1 MNPSTHE
8 KQQADRLKERQVLA
22 QAVKLGAEITQLESE
37 LRDNQPILNQ
47 LKLLRTN
54 LHNSREYLESTHHAV
69 AFIGSVGVG
78 KTTAICRIL
87 GLVDKEQRP
96 VLSTAS
102 GRTTLCEVEI
112 RRGARTRIL
121 IEPCSDEE
129 TRNYLRDFVDLLELR
144 SGDGDSENGDGDPV
158 NLSSEVE
165 RCLRNMTQLPV
176 RRTKSPDG
184 KILKTDEALD
194 LYRKVGSKDAFAAQ
208 ALDRL
213 NLARRTKIELVC
225 DTDDPLLWVRKNFED
240 INHGRHADTPMP
252 QRIVVEVH
260 DCAFHV
266 GGLEVAVVDTKGLDG
281 NVEREDIDRQFR
293 NPRTVTVLCSRFNDA
308 PEQAIQDLMQ
318 HIGDTG
324 LTQALTAESQL
335 LVLDRDGE
343 AAKVMSEEGPVSS
356 IDEGRLVRQ
365 DQIQD
370 TLRTR
375 LKLSEQHF
383 PPIGFLDAGRT
394 DDTAIV
400 TELMNRLQHLRAR
413 RVAQIQ
419 EVAAAVEEIAK
430 HRERALARAAFETVS
445 AAIHSWAQAGRT
457 RMAEIRHLYKPLVD
471 DMTTKEVYAS
481 SIRASVN
488 RRGSWGNFDFYYK
501 LAVAARKKAVTS
513 FHETVEEIEL
523 VLKNLERQDALK
535 PVHPFIRQLQLAVNE
550 RMERLYDTAAVR
562 GRTAFEDNM
571 KADLPFWS
579 AQQDEWGRGSGY
591 KSRIAQGTEGWFQ
604 HHSPAKQEEAIQHEV
619 FTGWIALIEEVESLL
634 LKSAAGN

>member
-1 MNPSTHE
+1 M
-8 KQQADRLKERQVLA
+8 LA
-22 QAVKLGAEITQLESE
+22 QANELASEIAELESE

-54 LHNSREYLESTHHAV
+54 LQNSREYLESPGHAV

-102 GRTTLCEVEI
+102 GRTTLCEVEV
-112 RRGARTRIL
+112 RRGDRTRIL

-129 TRNYLRDFVDLLELR
+129 TKDYLRDFVDLLELR
-144 SGDGDSENGDGDPV
+144 SGGGDAENGEGEQAS
-158 NLSSEVE
+158 LSSEVE

-176 RRTKSPDG
+176 RRSKSPDG
-184 KILKTDEALD
+184 KVLKTDMALD
-194 LYRKVGSKDAFAAQ
+194 LYRGLGSKQAFMAQ
-208 ALDRL
+208 VLERL
-213 NLARRTKIELVC
+213 NLPRRSKTELVC
-225 DTDDPLLWVRKNFED
+225 DTDDPLLWLRKNFED
-240 INHGRHADTPMP
+240 INHGRHAETPMP
-252 QRIVVEVH
+252 QQIVVEVE
-260 DCAFHV
+260 DSSFPAD
-266 GGLEVAVVDTKGLDG
+266 GLDVAVVDTKGLDG

-293 NPRTVTVLCSRFNDA
+293 SPRTITVLCSRFNDA

-318 HIGDTG
+318 HILDTG
-324 LTQALTAESQL
+324 LPQSLTAESQL

-356 IDEGRLVRQ
+356 LDEGRLVRQ
-365 DQIQD
+365 DQVQD
-370 TLRTR
+370 TLRRR
-375 LKLSEQHF
+375 LKLSEEHI
-383 PPIGFLDAGRT
+383 PPIGFLDAGRA
-394 DDTAIV
+394 DDTTIV
-400 TELMNRLQHLRAR
+400 LDLARMLQNLRAR

-419 EVAAAVEEIAK
+419 EVGAAVEEIAK

-488 RRGSWGNFDFYYK
+488 RRGSWSNFDFYYK

-513 FHETVEEIEL
+513 FHEAVEEIEL

-535 PVHPFIRQLQLAVNE
+535 PVHPFIRQLQLAVQE

-562 GRTAFEDNM
+562 GRTAFEDNL
-571 KADLPFWS
+571 KGDFSFWS
-579 AQQDEWGRGSGY
+579 DQQDEWGRGPGY
-591 KSRIAQGTEGWFQ
+591 KVRIAQGTEGWF
-604 HHSPAKQEEAIQHEV
+604 HHHPPAKQEEAIQQEV
-619 FTGWIALIEEVESLL
+619 LNGWIALIEEVESLL
-634 LKSAAGN
+634 LKTAVVG